1 MKIER
6 LRLGLGCQRLV
17 LSLIPSSVA
26 DVQGYL
32 RQIPRLLYLCAFVS
46 LLQLVGLLSFL
57 GCPLLC
63 TYSTVGL
70 RLCWELYLLDD
81 VFALLCSKL

>member
-6 LRLGLGCQRLV
+6 LRLGLGCQRLD

-32 RQIPRLLYLCAFVS
+32 RQIPRLLYLCASIS
-46 LLQLVGLLSFL
+46 LPQLVGSLSFF
-57 GCPLLC
+57 GCPP
-63 TYSTVGL
+63 
-70 RLCWELYLLDD
+70 LCWELYLLDE
-81 VFALLCSKL
+81 VFALLCLKL

>member
-6 LRLGLGCQRLV
+6 LRLGWGCQRLD
-17 LSLIPSSVA
+17 LSSIPSSVA

-32 RQIPRLLYLCAFVS
+32 RQIPRLLYLCASVS
-46 LLQLVGLLSFL
+46 LSQLVGFLSFL
-57 GCPLLC
+57 GCSLLC

-70 RLCWELYLLDD
+70 WSLLG
-81 VFALLCSKL
+81 ALSAR